1 MPRIE
6 RNRKIDN
13 FVKIAFQRI
22 RDTMRLLTST
32 LADTDSEEEKYQL
45 DSQFK
50 ALSAYED
57 RVVSEFR
64 TLQIEKSPPPD
75 SVLRIYQSA
84 LEETKKAI
92 NHLKGDSKAC
102 ELILTNFEEVTNFC
116 TNVLTKENGMKFFD
130 TKGLNVDEVKRV
142 NGEIQESWE
151 TFTKE
156 SNIINSSQQIF
167 NKTM

>member
-1 MPRIE
+1 
-6 RNRKIDN
+6 NRKIDN
-13 FVKIAFQRI
+13 FIKIAFQRI

-32 LADTDSEEEKYQL
+32 SADTFSEEDKSQL
-45 DSQFK
+45 DFQFQ

-64 TLQIEKSPPPD
+64 TLQIEKSPPPA

-84 LEETKKAI
+84 LEESKKAI
-92 NHLKGDSKAC
+92 NHLKGDSESC
-102 ELILTNFEEVTNFC
+102 ELILTNFEEVTKFC
-116 TNVLTKENGMKFFD
+116 INVLTKENGMKFFD
-130 TKGLNVDEVKRV
+130 TKGLNVEEVKRV

-156 SNIINSSQQIF
+156 NNIINSPKQIF
-167 NKTM
+167 SKNM